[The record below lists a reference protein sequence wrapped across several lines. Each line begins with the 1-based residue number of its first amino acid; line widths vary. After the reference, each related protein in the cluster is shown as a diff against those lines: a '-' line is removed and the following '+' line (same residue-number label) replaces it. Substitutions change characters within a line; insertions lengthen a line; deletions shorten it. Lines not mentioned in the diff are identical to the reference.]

1 MSPSRVSL
9 PIMLLGVFVFD
20 VTELRHAPHGDIF
33 RQDRGAECNR
43 VRASVINCKP
53 NNHESPLA

>member
-1 MSPSRVSL
+1 L